1 MQVDEEQEETEK
13 VEDIELVAKFVAQK
27 IRDLIDSKFQVYD
40 YKKGDFRDIRFR
52 DIVILLR
59 STKNKANIF
68 EKELTNLNINVYSD
82 TSQEY
87 LESYEIQV
95 IMDLLKIIDNPYQD
109 IPLVHVMLSSLGM
122 FTEDDLLEIRLCDQ
136 NDYFYTT
143 MLKARL
149 SVGEELKEK

>member
-1 MQVDEEQEETEK
+1 M
-13 VEDIELVAKFVAQK
+13 
-27 IRDLIDSKFQVYD
+27 IDSKFQVYD
-40 YKKGDFRDIRFR
+40 NKKGEFRDIHFR

-68 EKELTNLNINVYSD
+68 EKELTNQNINVYSD

-109 IPLVHVMLSSLGM
+109 IPLVHVMLSSIGM
-122 FTEDDLLEIRLCDQ
+122 FTDDDLLEIRI
-136 NDYFYTT
+136 
-143 MLKARL
+143 M
-149 SVGEELKEK
+149 